1 MVRSG
6 RGLNPLGRHLPQRTE
21 AQRVMTDYDNTK
33 KLSGIPPWPV
43 HSHTRKGRS
52 YVGTSK
58 QRHRDPK
65 AA

>member
-1 MVRSG
+1 VAIVYFRLRAFHARAKRGMVRSG

-43 HSHTRKGRS
+43 
-52 YVGTSK
+52 
-58 QRHRDPK
+58 D
-65 AA
+65 